1 MDEIRL
7 LAALIL
13 VVSGLDFWGLLPL
26 TWPGWSAL
34 CLGLASHWLLLG
46 RLAGRETG
54 WMLAAGGVY
63 SLLRLCWK
71 PLSAREKQRLTGQA
85 RAMLAGRRALGGGLA
100 ALCSQPF
107 WCWVGWRSGAFSN
120 QSWKLL
126 LADGLLAVSA
136 AVLPALVGSLRAILR
151 SKRLGA
157 LKRVAALWLF
167 WVPVVNLP
175 VFWALYRLTGAKQPQ
190 SVRPALSAGFGPWR
204 RLSRFEIFQLL
215 GPHSQSVGPVWRPG
229 VVRPSAGLGDH

>member
-63 SLLRLCWK
+63 S
-71 PLSAREKQRLTGQA
+71 PSAVLEAPFCQRKTKADRPGSGHVSWA
-85 RAMLAGRRALGGGLA
+85 PRFGRRAG
-100 ALCSQPF
+100 
-107 WCWVGWRSGAFSN
+107 R
-120 QSWKLL
+120 
-126 LADGLLAVSA
+126 
-136 AVLPALVGSLRAILR
+136 LV
-151 SKRLGA
+151 
-157 LKRVAALWLF
+157 
-167 WVPVVNLP
+167 
-175 VFWALYRLTGAKQPQ
+175 
-190 SVRPALSAGFGPWR
+190 
-204 RLSRFEIFQLL
+204 
-215 GPHSQSVGPVWRPG
+215 
-229 VVRPSAGLGDH
+229 

>member
-71 PLSAREKQRLTGQA
+71 PLSSREKQRLTGQA

-120 QSWKLL
+120 QSQKLL
-126 LADGLLAVSA
+126 LADGLLEI
-136 AVLPALVGSLRAILR
+136 GRAH
-151 SKRLGA
+151 
-157 LKRVAALWLF
+157 V
-167 WVPVVNLP
+167 
-175 VFWALYRLTGAKQPQ
+175 
-190 SVRPALSAGFGPWR
+190 
-204 RLSRFEIFQLL
+204 
-215 GPHSQSVGPVWRPG
+215 
-229 VVRPSAGLGDH
+229 